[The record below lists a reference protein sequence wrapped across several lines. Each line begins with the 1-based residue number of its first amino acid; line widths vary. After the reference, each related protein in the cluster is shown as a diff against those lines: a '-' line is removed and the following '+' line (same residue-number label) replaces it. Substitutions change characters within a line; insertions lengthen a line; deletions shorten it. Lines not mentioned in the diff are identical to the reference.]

1 MIVSVVLKFW
11 CTGKKNKKQVYP
23 NTPSQNNRRITIGH
37 WLFGNISEA
46 DVVKKKAVLLRTLGV
61 GKNRFLS
68 TSHGWEIAADRNN
81 LGTSPTGFAN
91 GTQPNGCVRLGEDPA
106 PAAVTFGRVC
116 SGW

>member
-1 MIVSVVLKFW
+1 MAELWGLLPHVSGRKNLPSHRSGKANLK
-11 CTGKKNKKQVYP
+11 
-23 NTPSQNNRRITIGH
+23 
-37 WLFGNISEA
+37 
-46 DVVKKKAVLLRTLGV
+46 
-61 GKNRFLS
+61 LS
-68 TSHGWEIAADRNN
+68 II